1 MKGVF
6 ITFEGPDGAGKTTQL
21 NLLANHLQQEG
32 YKVLC
37 TREPGGT
44 PLAEDIRRIL
54 LSPWEEEIYGLTE
67 VFLYAASRVQHVK
80 KKILPALAE
89 GKVVLCDRFTD
100 STLAYQGYG
109 RGIELE
115 LLHRLNDLAT
125 GGLKPAVTLLL
136 DLPPE
141 EGLRRG
147 KKGGGG
153 TRMDRLE
160 QEDLTFHYRVRQGF
174 LALARQEPR
183 RIKIIDARQPVE
195 KVFAE
200 VLAAVS
206 PWLWRANFE

>member
-1 MKGVF
+1 MKGIF

-21 NLLANHLQQEG
+21 NLLANYLKQVG
-32 YKVLC
+32 YKVLS

-44 PLAEDIRRIL
+44 PLAEGIRRLL

-67 VFLYAASRVQHVK
+67 VFLYAASRVQHIK
-80 KKILPALAE
+80 EKILPALAE

-115 LLHRLNDLAT
+115 LLYRLNDLAT
-125 GGLKPAVTLLL
+125 GGLKPTVTLLL

-147 KKGGGG
+147 KKGEEGIVK
-153 TRMDRLE
+153 DRLE
-160 QEDLTFHYRVRQGF
+160 QEDLAFHHRVREGF
-174 LALARQEPR
+174 LALARQEPE
-183 RIKIIDARQPVE
+183 RIKVIDARQSVE

-206 PWLWRANFE
+206 PWL

>member
-21 NLLANHLQQEG
+21 NLLAAYLKKEG
-32 YKVLC
+32 YKVLS

-44 PLAEDIRRIL
+44 PLAEGIRSLL
-54 LSPWEEEIYGLTE
+54 LSPWGEEIYGLTE
-67 VFLYAASRVQHVK
+67 VFLYAASRVQHVRE
-80 KKILPALAE
+80 KILPALAE
-89 GKVVLCDRFTD
+89 GKIVLCDRFTD

-109 RGIELE
+109 RGMELE
-115 LLHRLNDLAT
+115 FLHRLNHLAT
-125 GGLKPAVTLLL
+125 GGLKPALTLLL

-147 KKGGGG
+147 KKGKEGMV
-153 TRMDRLE
+153 RDRLE
-160 QEDLTFHYRVRQGF
+160 EEDLDFHHRVREGF
-174 LALARQEPR
+174 LDLARQEPE

-200 VLAAVS
+200 VLAAVT
-206 PWLWRANFE
+206 PWL

>member
-21 NLLANHLQQEG
+21 NLLANYLQQGG
-32 YKVLC
+32 YKVLS

-44 PLAEDIRRIL
+44 PLAEGIRGLL
-54 LSPWEEEIYGLTE
+54 LSPWGEEIYGLTE
-67 VFLYAASRVQHVK
+67 VFLYAASRVQHVRE
-80 KKILPALAE
+80 KILPALAE

-115 LLHRLNDLAT
+115 LLYRLNDLAT

-141 EGLRRG
+141 EGLRRA
-147 KKGGGG
+147 KKGKEGIV
-153 TRMDRLE
+153 RDRLE
-160 QEDLTFHYRVRQGF
+160 QEALAFHHRVRQGF
-174 LALARQEPR
+174 LDLARQEPE
-183 RIKIIDARQPVE
+183 RIKVIDARQPVE

-200 VLAAVS
+200 VLAAVA
-206 PWLWRANFE
+206 PWL